1 MISISDLS
9 FGYDEETILENI
21 SVDIKAGQITS
32 ILGANGCGKSTL
44 LSIISKNIENYSG
57 IVSLE
62 GKDIK
67 SIGLKSFAQKVAVVH
82 QKQNAPDDI
91 TVEQLVSYGRLP
103 YRSILK
109 VGLDEEGKKHVNKA
123 LKLTEL
129 ENLRYRK
136 IGTLSGGQRQRVY
149 IAMALAQDAKVLL
162 LDEPTTFLDVRYQ
175 VEIMR
180 LIKKLNKQNGITI
193 LMVIHDIN
201 QAITYSDNIIGIA
214 GKKILFEG
222 SPDAVI
228 SKESIYNLYNID
240 LPVFNQE
247 GQVCVLTI

>member
-44 LSIISKNIENYSG
+44 LSIISKNIQNYSG